1 MVRQRHRRRRIGA
14 GRPQHGSKV
23 AYSALGQ
30 LPPTQRSTYEG
41 WLANGGID
49 QVAAVLPGWT
59 AGSGL
64 AADLFHDT
72 FFGPHESRTV
82 SGSAQQVGA
91 ALAAGG
97 AEATRT
103 AGQHFADLVK
113 IARPEAMAR
122 TMAGAVTK
130 AKTPAALGL
139 VQQAAARQAARPA
152 PSASTAHAPVKPKPP
167 HKAQLSP
174 EEKRREQNIE
184 DMVRVIYNEA
194 RGDGHVAMVV
204 VGHTLRNRMLRNGV
218 KTVHEVWRGYDH
230 SAPAPKRDE
239 PGNIAA
245 LAAAKKLAADILDG
259 KVPDPTDGA
268 TNYYSPKRMPKDK
281 ESTANRDVAG
291 GLETVPGITDGAG
304 NPVMSYRPGW
314 SIDPQFKPISVPGI
328 QDRDYKLFRKEGTG
342 HVR

>member
-1 MVRQRHRRRRIGA
+1 MSWETQGRQYHQWFGSGTADGGSAPDARNMA
-14 GRPQHGSKV
+14 SKV

-130 AKTPAALGL
+130 AKTPRG
-139 VQQAAARQAARPA
+139 ARPGSAGSRA
-152 PSASTAHAPVKPKPP
+152 PSSPASPIGQLGTRTGQTEAAPQS
-167 HKAQLSP
+167 AAFSGG
-174 EEKRREQNIE
+174 
-184 DMVRVIYNEA
+184 EA
-194 RGDGHVAMVV
+194 SGTEHRGHGPGH
-204 VGHTLRNRMLRNGV
+204 L
-218 KTVHEVWRGYDH
+218 
-230 SAPAPKRDE
+230 
-239 PGNIAA
+239 
-245 LAAAKKLAADILDG
+245 
-259 KVPDPTDGA
+259 
-268 TNYYSPKRMPKDK
+268 
-281 ESTANRDVAG
+281 
-291 GLETVPGITDGAG
+291 
-304 NPVMSYRPGW
+304 
-314 SIDPQFKPISVPGI
+314 Q
-328 QDRDYKLFRKEGTG
+328 
-342 HVR
+342 